1 MSKTDELNTDTCNVA
16 IYTDEMDIGAIEV
29 SVTISTK
36 YHRLEQTLALRWVKY
51 LLLKDEVDMGFFFND
66 SGSEFQRTA
75 PE

>member
-1 MSKTDELNTDTCNVA
+1 M
-16 IYTDEMDIGAIEV
+16 

-36 YHRLEQTLALRWVKY
+36 YHRLEQTLALRWVKI
-51 LLLKDEVDMGFFFND
+51 LLLKDEVDMGFFND

>member
-1 MSKTDELNTDTCNVA
+1 M
-16 IYTDEMDIGAIEV
+16 

-36 YHRLEQTLALRWVKY
+36 YHTLEQTLALRWVKNF
-51 LLLKDEVDMGFFFND
+51 LLKDEVDIGFFND